1 MFVCFIDKFLTNYY
15 WEKDFYSLQSS
26 LSLITILLKY
36 HDPEIYNILE
46 FAMISPEMYA
56 TSWVLT
62 VFANKSSINIVYHLW
77 DKLIVFNDSLFLH
90 FIITSFLISHREE
103 IVRCDISQIPSLLCQ
118 MTFNSID
125 EVDLTIERALDIAEL
140 TPSSFRLFAN
150 KLEIFKFRSKRLQEM
165 YECYD
170 PDNLLAMPIFPSE
183 ILTVAYKDSFGC
195 PDPQCVNFD
204 LRKKKFDKHR
214 NQCFFCQSKP
224 NEKKIFFLVLDLRI
238 SDSVSN
244 IERNT
249 KENKEKVL
257 PGYLPFSVDVKK
269 DDLLSDSFPNNL
281 IEKYSNEKD
290 KYHFML
296 ITSQTDYFKEY
307 EDKFYKEED
316 GDNNGS
322 NYGLVTKVNK
332 ELDVD
337 MICSNVKKDKKM
349 LMRIKEFDNLRRAL
363 TQMLHEQFRYV
374 SYIYGGFYEIHSFS
388 IKYNVNLLGHGSECY
403 LCAKEKGRPQ
413 SLLSFFS
420 KLMSNKPKQKKEKE
434 KEPTP
439 NTNIF
444 DAKPELT
451 VDEISKLILN
461 PFIKQYTCLYRSD
474 FDILPSKNSDSSS
487 TDSSETTLSSSSN
500 HIKDITIM
508 LFLTKKKIMIYQEN
522 KEPGREVLNYIL
534 IRDIEITK
542 IKTISQKNQ
551 AGNIITLNYVEN
563 SEDTLFMTID
573 FVSDIDS
580 RDFRK
585 SVRRVM
591 QRNSLGK

>member
-1 MFVCFIDKFLTNYY
+1 M
-15 WEKDFYSLQSS
+15 
-26 LSLITILLKY
+26 
-36 HDPEIYNILE
+36 
-46 FAMISPEMYA
+46 
-56 TSWVLT
+56 
-62 VFANKSSINIVYHLW
+62 
-77 DKLIVFNDSLFLH
+77 
-90 FIITSFLISHREE
+90 
-103 IVRCDISQIPSLLCQ
+103 
-118 MTFNSID
+118 
-125 EVDLTIERALDIAEL
+125 
-140 TPSSFRLFAN
+140 
-150 KLEIFKFRSKRLQEM
+150 
-165 YECYD
+165 
-170 PDNLLAMPIFPSE
+170 
-183 ILTVAYKDSFGC
+183 
-195 PDPQCVNFD
+195 
-204 LRKKKFDKHR
+204 
-214 NQCFFCQSKP
+214 
-224 NEKKIFFLVLDLRI
+224 
-238 SDSVSN
+238 
-244 IERNT
+244 
-249 KENKEKVL
+249 NKEV
-257 PGYLPFSVDVKK
+257 
-269 DDLLSDSFPNNL
+269 
-281 IEKYSNEKD
+281 
-290 KYHFML
+290 
-296 ITSQTDYFKEY
+296 
-307 EDKFYKEED
+307 
-316 GDNNGS
+316 
-322 NYGLVTKVNK
+322 
-332 ELDVD
+332 DVD
-337 MICSNVKKDKKM
+337 MRCSNVKKDKKM

-388 IKYNVNLLGHGSECY
+388 MKYNVNLLGHGSECY

-420 KLMSNKPKQKKEKE
+420 KLMSNKPKQKKE